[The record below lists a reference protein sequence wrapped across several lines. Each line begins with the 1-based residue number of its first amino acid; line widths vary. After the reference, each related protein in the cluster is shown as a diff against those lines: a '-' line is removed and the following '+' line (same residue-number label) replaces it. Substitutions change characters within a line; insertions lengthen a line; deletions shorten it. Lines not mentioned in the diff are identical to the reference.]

1 MNPVNFAMQTRCP
14 HCLTEQYAMIVLEF
28 SNGDCPC
35 PHCGEYTQQM
45 TYDQWYARLRAREQE
60 NR

>member
-1 MNPVNFAMQTRCP
+1 
-14 HCLTEQYAMIVLEF
+14 MIVLEF